1 MVTTEYKHI
10 VKDAGYAGGMARVE
24 DTRIPVAVIVG
35 MHIKGDTIDAIVAA
49 FPNKLTE
56 GKVYSAL
63 AYYADN
69 RAEIERDLAQIDA
82 EPKAKAPNK

>member
-1 MVTTEYKHI
+1 MVTTGYRHI
-10 VKDAGYAGGMARVE
+10 VKDHNYVGGMARIE

-35 MHIKGDTIDAIVAA
+35 MHLKGDSIDGIVAA
-49 FPNKLTE
+49 YPHKLTE

-69 RAEIERDLAQIDA
+69 RKEIDDDLAQLDA
-82 EPKAKAPNK
+82 KPKVQAQKK

>member
-10 VKDAGYAGGMARVE
+10 VKDSGYDGGMARIE
-24 DTRIPVAVIVG
+24 DTRIPVAIIVG
-35 MHIKGDTIDAIVAA
+35 MHLKGDSIDDIVAA
-49 FPNKLTE
+49 YSHKLTP

-69 RAEIERDLAQIDA
+69 HSEIKNDLAQINT
-82 EPKAKAPNK
+82 EPKAHTPKK